1 MNCDSLSKLF
11 GGALMATQSTLITD
25 PIGPVLWKQS
35 VPTAIGVV
43 FMILVNLIDTY
54 WAAKLGTNELAAMSF
69 TFPIIGIV
77 MNISIGLMIGTSV
90 VIART
95 VGAGEDEKA
104 KRIST
109 HALILGMLIVLVV
122 SGAGLLTQNLL
133 FSALGAPA
141 ELLPTIASYMQ
152 IWYLG
157 AVFLL
162 VPMIING
169 VLRAKGDA
177 KTTMNTMIMG
187 AVFNA
192 ILDPIFIFGFGAVPA
207 MGLEGAAIA
216 TVISRAITMV
226 YAGYVMIGREKMLLL
241 QQPKIPELIDSWK
254 GLMRVG
260 IPVMATNVLGPI
272 ATAMLTTIVALYG
285 SAAVAAYGIGARME
299 GLVLI
304 PVLALSSGLSP
315 FIGQNWGAH
324 LEDRVAKG
332 FELALKFSAAWG
344 LFALGLLFFGGP
356 YIAALFSEDPVV
368 QKDIAIYL
376 RVVPIGYG
384 AYGAMMM
391 VNSTFNAIDY
401 ATRSTVLSVL
411 RSIVFAV
418 PFAATAYW
426 LELGLY
432 GVFASLAVGSV
443 LSLLIGLRWM
453 KPLLNPE
460 DQHLVD
466 SRSELEQEI
475 EYLLMHT
482 DDAMTARMKELVE
495 AIIKLDGVELHHVR
509 DDAVGFY
516 VGHRQLAHIHPSGHL
531 DMPLPIEIGDVLVD
545 RKWLSHHRLY
555 ENNGW
560 YSHELHSEKDISE
573 AQWLLQLAHALYEIK
588 TRGRNAEITQAELAE
603 LKLDDCAY
611 QHIVTAAE
619 RWGVNAA

>member
-1 MNCDSLSKLF
+1 
-11 GGALMATQSTLITD
+11 MANPSALITE
-25 PIGPVLWKQS
+25 PIGPVLWRQS
-35 VPTAIGVV
+35 LPTAIGIV

-54 WAAKLGTNELAAMSF
+54 WASKLGTDELAAMSF

-95 VGAGEDEKA
+95 IGAGDEAKA
-104 KRIST
+104 KQIST

-122 SGAGLLTQNLL
+122 SGVGLLTQNLL

-141 ELLPTIASYMQ
+141 ELLPTISSYMQ

-157 AVFLL
+157 AIFLL

-192 ILDPIFIFGFGAVPA
+192 ILDPIFIFGFAIVPA
-207 MGLEGAAIA
+207 MGLEGAAVA
-216 TVISRAITMV
+216 TVISRMITML
-226 YAGYVMIGREKMLLL
+226 YASYVMIGREKMLLL
-241 QQPKIPELIDSWK
+241 EVPNLKEVLESWR

-285 SAAVAAYGIGARME
+285 SGAVAAYGIGARME

-324 LEDRVAKG
+324 LEERVAQG

-344 LFALGLLFFGGP
+344 LFALAALFLGGP
-356 YIAALFSEDPVV
+356 TIAALFSEDPTV
-368 QKDIAIYL
+368 QKDITIYL
-376 RVVPIGYG
+376 QVVPIGYG

-391 VNSTFNAIDY
+391 VNSTFNAIDH
-401 ATRSTVLSVL
+401 ASRSTILSVL

-418 PFAATAYW
+418 PFAGAAY
-426 LELGLY
+426 LLDLGLY
-432 GVFASLAVGSV
+432 GVFAGLAVGSV

-453 KPLLNPE
+453 RQFLNPDE
-460 DQHLVD
+460 QHLAD
-466 SRSELEQEI
+466 SRSELEQEVS
-475 EYLLMHT
+475 YLLSHT
-482 DDAMTARMKELVE
+482 NQALADRMKELVDAVVALE
-495 AIIKLDGVELHHVR
+495 KVELHHVR

-516 VGHRQLAHIHPSGHL
+516 VGNRQLAHIHPSGHL
-531 DMPLPIEIGDVLVD
+531 DIPLPVEIGDVLVE
-545 RKWLSHHRLY
+545 RNWLTHHRLH

-560 YSHELHSEKDISE
+560 YSHQLCTEKDISE

-588 TRGRNAEITQAELAE
+588 TRGVDAKITQAELSALE
-603 LKLDDCAY
+603 LDDRAY
-611 QHIVTAAE
+611 GHIVTAAK
-619 RWGVNAA
+619 RWGCNAA